1 MKKVLLSATALVV
14 LLSACGQKGPLYL
27 PDAEGTVVTRPT
39 QTAAPQPTSP
49 APAQSPNQSAS
60 PVDTE
65 KNRKSPQN

>member
-1 MKKVLLSATALVV
+1 MKYVLGVSVLVM

-39 QTAAPQPTSP
+39 QTTQPQPDSQT
-49 APAQSPNQSAS
+49 PAQTPQQEAS

-65 KNRKSPQN
+65 KNRKSPPR